1 MYRGGAEKK
10 IRQYLVE
17 HNFVDAIIQLP
28 SNLFYGAAIATC
40 IMVLKKNKSNSDILF
55 IEASEEF
62 VKSTN
67 NNKLTPD
74 NIAHIMEAYESR
86 QNIPHFAQLVSLDQ
100 IQENDYNLSVS
111 SYVEQ
116 KDTREKIDIVQLN
129 AQIRDIVAKE
139 QQLRDE
145 IDRIIAE
152 IEGDAPIPQHQAT
165 LNI

>member
-1 MYRGGAEKK
+1 MNRGKVEKK

-28 SNLFYGAAIATC
+28 DNLFYGSNIATC
-40 IMVLKKNKSNSDILF
+40 IMVLKKNKSNSDTLF
-55 IEASEEF
+55 IDASEEF
-62 VKSTN
+62 IKVTN

-86 QNIPHFAQLVSLDQ
+86 QDIPHFAKLVSLEQ

-111 SYVEQ
+111 SFVEK
-116 KDTREKIDIVQLN
+116 KDTSEKVDIVQLN

-152 IEGDAPIPQHQAT
+152 IEGDALIPQHQAT